1 MFSNHSQMRII
12 TVISLVILLNV
23 WSAFKQCDN
32 IPPLNKK
39 ILAFVKSNIKKKVG
53 SGECWDLAA
62 EALNKVNAK
71 WDGNTKF
78 GKEIN
83 YKKECVY
90 PGDIIQFEGVILK
103 YELDKKIYTEK
114 LEHHTAV
121 IFDVKEKGNFVIADQ
136 NTRFSGKTVG
146 TNNFDVKTLIKGSF
160 KIYRPIN

>member
-1 MFSNHSQMRII
+1 MRII
-12 TVISLVILLNV
+12 YLISLATFLFI
-23 WSAFKQCDN
+23 WSAFKQCDS
-32 IPPLNKK
+32 IPPLNKQ
-39 ILAFVKSNIKKKVG
+39 IRAFVKSNIKKKVG
-53 SGECWDLAA
+53 SGQCWDLAA

-71 WDGNTKF
+71 WDGKTKF

-83 YKKECVY
+83 YKKDCVY
-90 PGDIIQFEGVILK
+90 PGDIIQFEGVTLK
-103 YELDKKIYTEK
+103 YELDQKKYIEK

-146 TNNFDVKTLIKGSF
+146 TNNFDVKTVIKGSF